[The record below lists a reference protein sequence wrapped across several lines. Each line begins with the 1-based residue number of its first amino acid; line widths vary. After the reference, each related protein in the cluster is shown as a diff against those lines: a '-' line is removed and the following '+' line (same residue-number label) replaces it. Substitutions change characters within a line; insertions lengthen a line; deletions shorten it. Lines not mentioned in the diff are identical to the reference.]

1 MFTIINYKG
10 KLDFLAWAF
19 GRDERLAGEPF
30 YSWHNAGFHE
40 IGLDFDYGLRDS

>member
-1 MFTIINYKG
+1 MFTIINYEG

-30 YSWHNAGFHE
+30 YLPFKNRTTYVVIKVLQLG
-40 IGLDFDYGLRDS
+40 

>member
-30 YSWHNAGFHE
+30 
-40 IGLDFDYGLRDS
+40 

>member
-1 MFTIINYKG
+1 MFTIINYEG

-30 YSWHNAGFHE
+30 YCTVLS
-40 IGLDFDYGLRDS
+40 